1 VISQAAIEAVTS
13 PENLASFGGNAGM
26 RAVREQD
33 VVAELRRIEDISE
46 GEARRL
52 GRDAVAHV
60 GGWVEPKAKGGLRP
74 RRLTRSVARMLECW
88 WVPSS
93 SVRNE

>member
-1 VISQAAIEAVTS
+1 MISKAAIDAVTS
-13 PENLASFGGNAGM
+13 PVNLASFGGNAGM
-26 RAVREQD
+26 RAVRDQD

-60 GGWVEPKAKGGLRP
+60 GGWVEPKAGGGSRSG
-74 RRLTRSVARMLECW
+74 RLTRSVARMWECW

-93 SVRNE
+93 SVRSE